1 MAALGRGSSGVPT
14 IAVYAQRRM
23 TEPILSVAELQLL
36 SAARRA
42 VLATIDE
49 GGMPRL
55 VPCCFA
61 VLAHADATSPLVLHT
76 PIDNKP
82 KRSEDPHVLARV
94 RDILLRPE
102 VALLV
107 DRWSEDWSR
116 LGWLRLRGRAELLEP
131 DDPAVAEERVRAIDA
146 LRAKYAQY
154 ADHALEERPVIRIS
168 VESASRWGDLRA

>member
-1 MAALGRGSSGVPT
+1 
-14 IAVYAQRRM
+14 M
-23 TEPILSVAELQLL
+23 TEPILSGAELQFL

-55 VPCCFA
+55 VPCCFT
-61 VLAHADATSPLVLHT
+61 VVAHAGATSPLVLHT
-76 PIDNKP
+76 PIDDKP
-82 KRSEDPHVLARV
+82 KRSGDPHALARV

-102 VALLV
+102 VAILV

-131 DDPAVAEERVRAIDA
+131 DDPAVGEERVRAISS

-154 ADHALEERPVIRIS
+154 ADHAVEERPVIRIS

>member
-1 MAALGRGSSGVPT
+1 
-14 IAVYAQRRM
+14 M
-23 TEPILSVAELQLL
+23 TEPILSAIELQFL

-55 VPCCFA
+55 VPCCFT
-61 VLAHADATSPLVLHT
+61 VSERGDETSPPVLHT
-76 PIDNKP
+76 PIDDKP
-82 KRSEDPHVLARV
+82 KRSVDPHRLARV
-94 RDILLRPE
+94 RDIVRRPE

-107 DRWSEDWSR
+107 DQWSENWSR

-131 DDPAVAEERVRAIDA
+131 DDPAVGEERMRAIAA

-168 VESASRWGDLRA
+168 LESASRWGDLRA

>member
-1 MAALGRGSSGVPT
+1 VPT
-14 IAVYAQRRM
+14 VAVYAQRRM
-23 TEPILSVAELQLL
+23 TEPILSVAELQFL

-49 GGMPRL
+49 GDLPRL
-55 VPCCFA
+55 VPCCFT
-61 VLAHADATSPLVLHT
+61 VSERGDETSSLVLHT